1 MLEGRAMNS
10 CERGRSTL
18 EDVFQEGESNTV
30 PVPGSKIFTFINMYS
45 CPDWG
50 KKMLLI
56 NGIGE

>member
-1 MLEGRAMNS
+1 MNS